1 MAPAL
6 GIRIQPDPAVEGQLV
21 TITVTGTGPWYVARD
36 PSGQLTEIT
45 PDANG
50 EAEITTPGVGGET
63 FTVMNTS
70 EPFVNEFFDIVSPH
84 P

>member
-1 MAPAL
+1 MHAAL
-6 GIRIQPDPAVEGQLV
+6 GIRIEPDPAVEGQLV
-21 TITVTGTGPWYVARD
+21 TITVTGQGPWYVARN
-36 PSGQLTEIT
+36 PSGELVEIQ

-50 EAEITTPGVGGET
+50 EAEIATPGVGGET

-70 EPFVNEFFDIVSPH
+70 EPFVNEFFDIVSPG